1 MRGKRGGASSCVL
14 VINSLYGYWIS
25 ADLDRTVRQKSKEP
39 PHGISPRTDLLSSKG
54 KHSNTES
61 KNLTSRIEHDHA
73 GHESRFRKDY
83 VALSPPKRPLT
94 ETFEDSNS
102 DNKVH
107 ANRKSTP
114 NMQTTSKSVETNSL
128 ASPESLVAATVD
140 PTFPSE
146 VVTCLIW
153 KEYTSLHY

>member
-1 MRGKRGGASSCVL
+1 MEQ
-14 VINSLYGYWIS
+14 
-25 ADLDRTVRQKSKEP
+25 DR
-39 PHGISPRTDLLSSKG
+39 
-54 KHSNTES
+54 
-61 KNLTSRIEHDHA
+61 A
-73 GHESRFRKDY
+73 GHESRFRKDH

-114 NMQTTSKSVETNSL
+114 NMQMTSKSVESNSR
-128 ASPESLVAATVD
+128 ASPESVVAAPVD
-140 PTFPSE
+140 PPFPSE

-153 KEYTSLHY
+153 KEYTP